1 MMENKRNKYI
11 RHIEYIQNTVS
22 SQAQVT
28 QPREETHSLP
38 ESQGLLQ
45 RKNEVLMPEVEG
57 MNYKEKEQW

>member
-1 MMENKRNKYI
+1 M
-11 RHIEYIQNTVS
+11 S
-22 SQAQVT
+22 SQPQVT

-57 MNYKEKEQW
+57 MNYEEKEQQRKQKRSMKLPAGSFKR